1 VKYRYVLL
9 VAIFSFVSGG
19 LLAGLVMQSEID
31 TAISKIDSINKDL
44 FSQTENF
51 LLESNRFGLKAES
64 KLIRKN
70 IELDNKGAPRKYI
83 GEQYINILSMRIEN
97 LDKYKANIADESL
110 RNGVEKSIDE
120 AKKLILEI
128 EFSYL

>member
-1 VKYRYVLL
+1 
-9 VAIFSFVSGG
+9 
-19 LLAGLVMQSEID
+19 MQSEID